1 MERGPASG
9 WTPDTA
15 SVLTWF
21 EANGRELPWRR
32 TREPWAILVSELML
46 QQTQVARVIERW
58 PLFLEHFPDPQRCA
72 DASVGRVI
80 EAWAGLGY
88 NRRAVNLHWAAVRIR
103 DDHGGRLPRDLHDLL
118 ALPGIGPYT
127 ARAVRVFAF
136 ELDDAVVDT
145 NVARIMAR
153 VSGRQLDRATVQQ
166 SADAAVPVGH
176 GWAWNQ
182 ALLDIG
188 AGHCRARSTDCER
201 CPLLGSALGNRNDSP
216 VATDPAPGIPGR
228 PFVGGCRWRGSDG
241 PDPAIGSAGVSGRQ
255 SRFEGSDRQG
265 RGRLVEAL
273 RQGPVAFD
281 DLAEVMGWPQD
292 TERVRRVVGS
302 VERDGLAV
310 RQGDGLVLPDEGRGE
325 G

>member
-1 MERGPASG
+1 MPVSD
-9 WTPDTA
+9 WTPDTP

-32 TREPWAILVSELML
+32 SREPWAILVSELML

-58 PLFLEHFPDPQRCA
+58 PLFLEHFPDPARCA
-72 DASVGRVI
+72 DASVGSVI

-88 NRRAVNLHWAAVRIR
+88 NRRAVNLHRAAVRIR
-103 DDHGGRLPRDLHDLL
+103 DDHNGRLPRDLHDLL

-127 ARAVRVFAF
+127 ARAIRIFAF

-166 SADAAVPVGH
+166 MADAAVPAGH

-188 AGHCRARSTDCER
+188 ARHCQARSTDCER
-201 CPLLGSALGNRNDSP
+201 CPLQGSPLGKRDDRSVSADRAAGS
-216 VATDPAPGIPGR
+216 PGR
-228 PFVGGCRWRGSDG
+228 AFGGGCRWRGSG
-241 PDPAIGSAGVSGRQ
+241 EPDPAIGSAGVSGRQ

-273 RQGPVAFD
+273 RQGPVPFD
-281 DLAEVMGWPQD
+281 DLAVVMGWPQD
-292 TERVRRVVGS
+292 TERVHRVVSS

-310 RQGDGLVLPDEGRGE
+310 RRGDVLVLPSGPR
-325 G
+325 